1 LVEGGENLG
10 RSKNIVNMSDEEVQ
24 SYVKDLIVETQ
35 EYINEEK
42 FDMVAFSRGLQSGI
56 SAYLTPQ
63 MVNANL
69 KSINLNPQVG
79 TYENI
84 LEALQNPNTNEDKII
99 AYSQNQYLTNTLYKR
114 NTDYYASLLAFNLSI
129 QCKNAKM
136 EDYDSKPYE
145 KDLKIVENF
154 LNKFDYKSE
163 FKKAVVNMLN
173 ADIYPCMFRTDMS
186 EDKWV
191 LQDFPY
197 RYAKI
202 TGRFSH
208 GIICDYDLSFL
219 LSGTQSLDMYPKWLK
234 VKFNNLLKQSKYN
247 PASNLNSRTGTFALY
262 TQTSPEDG
270 AFCFKY
276 SSDYMTEIPYLASM
290 IPDTSM
296 VEVYRTLQLNQNIA
310 SARKIITSQWPML
323 KDAKNATG
331 DNISIRVET
340 MGKMIGACM
349 GGLNSNG
356 ELFNLIALPSDKIE
370 VTQMENKNQEMYQ
383 NYLKTVSGLL
393 GGANVLFSTQKQT
406 STETLISSDIDRLMM
421 ERTYNQFENFLDYY
435 INRLTKRF
443 KFEFKFSGTN
453 LYVNKEARMKEALD
467 FAKVGIVSINKL
479 ANALDLDQFQL
490 RRELEMG
497 KASKI
502 NELFLPLLNPYV
514 LSGKENSD
522 GGRPKSSTSEISDS
536 GIATRDTGANENK

>member
-1 LVEGGENLG
+1 
-10 RSKNIVNMSDEEVQ
+10 MSDEEVQ
-24 SYVKDLIVETQ
+24 GYVKDLIVQTQ
-35 EYINEEK
+35 EDIREEK
-42 FDMVAFSRGLQSGI
+42 FDMVAFSRGLQAGI
-56 SAYLTPQ
+56 GSYLTPQ

-79 TYENI
+79 TYEEI

-114 NTDYYASLLAFNLSI
+114 NSDYYANLLAFNLSI
-129 QCKNAKM
+129 QCKNAEM
-136 EDYDSKPYE
+136 SDYTSPAYK
-145 KDLKIVENF
+145 KDWKIVKNF
-154 LNKFDYKSE
+154 LNKFDYRSE
-163 FKKAVVNMLN
+163 FRKAVVNMIN
-173 ADIYPCMFRTDMS
+173 ADIYPCMFRTDMC

-197 RYAKI
+197 KYVKI

-208 GIICDYDLSFL
+208 GIMVDYDLSIF
-219 LSGTQSLDMYPKWLK
+219 LSGTQSLDLYPSWLK
-234 VKFNNLLKQSKYN
+234 KKFQNLLKQNKYN
-247 PASNLNSRTGTFALY
+247 PASTLNSRTGTFALY

-270 AFCFKY
+270 AFCFKF
-276 SSDYMTEIPYLASM
+276 SPDFMTEIPYFASM

-349 GGLNSNG
+349 GGLNSSG

-370 VTQMENKNQEMYQ
+370 VTQMENKNQDMYQ

-406 STETLISSDIDRLMM
+406 STETLVSSDIDRLMM

-435 INRLTKRF
+435 INRLTKQF
-443 KFEFKFSGTN
+443 KFDFKFSGTK
-453 LYVNKEARMKEALD
+453 LYVNKESRIKEALD

-479 ANALDLDQFQL
+479 ANALDLDQVELL
-490 RRELEMG
+490 REMEI
-497 KASKI
+497 SKSSGI
-502 NELFLPLLNPYV
+502 EKLFLSLNSVYTQ
-514 LSGKENSD
+514 SGGDASE
-522 GGRPKSSTSEISDS
+522 GGRPKSSTTEISDS
-536 GIATRDTGANENK
+536 GEATRDSASNISRGGKI